1 MKEFKQSMWVKVF
14 FPQSIIVEDKCIRI
28 KNPKLFAGSEE
39 VMAYEKITS
48 IVVDFPMIG
57 FSSIKFDLGYDQRIC
72 TGYYKDEVIEIRNTV
87 HKLSEELKSKSHYTQ
102 TSNQNQHPSVAD
114 EITKLKGL
122 LDSGVLTQE
131 EFNQQKKKLLL

>member
-72 TGYYKDEVIEIRNTV
+72 TGYYKDEIIEIRDTV
-87 HKLSEELKSKSHYTQ
+87 HKLSEEFKSKFHNTQ
-102 TSNQNQHPSVAD
+102 TSHLSVAD
-114 EITKLKGL
+114 EILKLKKL
-122 LDSGVLTQE
+122 LDTGVLTQE
-131 EFNQQKKKLLL
+131 EFNRQKSKLIS

>member
-1 MKEFKQSMWVKVF
+1 M
-14 FPQSIIVEDKCIRI
+14 
-28 KNPKLFAGSEE
+28 FAGSEE

-72 TGYYKDEVIEIRNTV
+72 TGYYKDEVIEIRDIV
-87 HKLSEELKSKSHYTQ
+87 HKLSEELKSKSHNTQ
-102 TSNQNQHPSVAD
+102 TSNTISVAD

-122 LDSGVLTQE
+122 LDAGVLTQE
-131 EFNQQKKKLLL
+131 EFNKQKSKLLG

>member
-1 MKEFKQSMWVKVF
+1 MWVKVF

-57 FSSIKFDLGYDQRIC
+57 FSTIKFDLGYDQRIC
-72 TGYYKDEVIEIRNTV
+72 TGYYKDEIIEIRDTV
-87 HKLSEELKSKSHYTQ
+87 HKISEEIKSKSHSTQ
-102 TSNQNQHPSVAD
+102 PQNTVSVAD

-122 LDSGVLTQE
+122 LDTGVLTQE
-131 EFNQQKKKLLL
+131 EFNKQKSKLLG